1 MAIFMSLYFILYYQD
16 FVKNVRIF
24 ESVMAVAILNTVTI
38 NFKIPEQWYILSRKN
53 LHQLITSQS
62 AKSSK
67 TVRRGNDFA
76 QILSISYLF
85 LLKNT

>member
-1 MAIFMSLYFILYYQD
+1 MSGYL
-16 FVKNVRIF
+16 IF
-24 ESVMAVAILNTVTI
+24 ESVMAVDILNI